1 MNIPKQYPGVRSY
14 RRNPRRVIVIAA
26 SDTPQ
31 ATAYDNFW
39 LKQNDMDEESC
50 TYFTYCLVC
59 AIKKT
64 TGNVT
69 NYRLVEMIDDKL
81 ESLEKLRK
89 RKGGP
94 TPGFIL
100 LNCSNP
106 GKVPFI
112 SLNCLY

>member
-31 ATAYDNFW
+31 ASAYDNFW

-50 TYFTYCLVC
+50 TYFTYCLVW

-64 TGNVT
+64 AGNVT
-69 NYRLVEMIDDKL
+69 NYRLMEMIDDKL
-81 ESLEKLRK
+81 ESMEKVRK
-89 RKGGP
+89 RKGGKGSKEQH
-94 TPGFIL
+94 PGLF
-100 LNCSNP
+100 CSIAQTRE
-106 GKVPFI
+106 KFL
-112 SLNCLY
+112 SAA